1 MTALVTF
8 VVYLLLVFLLAGIAN
23 RTGKDKKFINEYFL
37 GSRNIGMWAFA
48 LTYAATAAS
57 GGTFV
62 GFPSLIYTHG
72 WVVGWW
78 IAGYMVVP
86 LVSLG
91 LLAKRINQVSRIA
104 GAITVPELLRR
115 RFQSNSVGTLATII
129 VVFFMFFYL
138 VAQFK
143 AGAVIMTTL
152 LEGVAVYQNSVD
164 AVAWAVHGIPWLGV
178 ADPGYLLCLIV
189 FALFVIAYTAFG
201 GFRAVVW
208 TDVMQ
213 GLVMLLGVVIMFVL
227 IEEQIGGVNNATLSL
242 AKMTTPEFVSGEISR
257 KGESSEE
264 VRFSRGE
271 WFLTNQ
277 GKDVLRLRE
286 AVVIPRG
293 ETKAINVDSGHL
305 VQFLRLT
312 TPEEIARV
320 KKQIEEDAGKAPG
333 VVSLTGAPTPYAF
346 GAGQKG
352 VYTSA
357 PGPSADNPRG
367 FLTVLLAFSFFVFWN
382 FSGAGQPS
390 YMVRQ
395 MAFRDTVTLRR
406 SMIFVAV
413 YFAMIYFPL
422 VLIFASARILLPGME
437 VDPDRIMP
445 ELAAVLT
452 SNAGVPWMAG
462 LLIAAPFAAV
472 MSTVDSFLLLV
483 SSGVVRD
490 IYQQNINPNAGEK
503 RLRRLSHWVTIT
515 IGVLAV
521 IIVVNP
527 ISHLQDLIVFASA
540 GLGACFLAPI
550 VFSLYWSRMTGPAAS
565 AGMVGGSLTLLVLY
579 VTGAVRNGKFGEYY
593 LFDCHP
599 FIWAFAMSA
608 ISVLVVSL
616 MSSPPTA
623 ELREK
628 YFGKRKCD

>member
-1 MTALVTF
+1 MTPLISF
-8 VVYLLLVFLLAGIAN
+8 LGYLAIVFLLAGIAN
-23 RTGKDKKFINEYFL
+23 RSGKDKKFVSEYFL

-115 RFQSNSVGTLATII
+115 RFQSGSVGMLATVL

-138 VAQFK
+138 LAQFK
-143 AGAVIMTTL
+143 AGALIMATL
-152 LEGVAVYQNSVD
+152 LEDVNIYQVTVHAIGSAVD
-164 AVAWAVHGIPWLGV
+164 GIPWIGG

-189 FALFVIAYTAFG
+189 FAVSVIVYTTFG

-213 GLVMLLGVVIMFVL
+213 GLVMLLGVIIMFVL
-227 IEEQIGGVNNATLSL
+227 IGQQIGGINNATLALS
-242 AKMTTPEFVSGEISR
+242 KMTPPEFVSGEINRAGDSADEIR
-257 KGESSEE
+257 Y
-264 VRFSRGE
+264 SRGD
-271 WFLTNQ
+271 WFLANQ
-277 GKDVLRLRE
+277 GKDVIRLKDAIE
-286 AVVIPRG
+286 IPKG
-293 ETKAINVDSGHL
+293 KMKSAGTK
-305 VQFLRLT
+305 FLRLT
-312 TPEEIARV
+312 TPGEIAKV
-320 KKQIEEDAGKAPG
+320 KKQIEADDNRSPGTVSIIGDAE
-333 VVSLTGAPTPYAF
+333 TYAF

-357 PGPSADNPRG
+357 PGPHADNPRG
-367 FLTVLLAFSFFVFWN
+367 FLTVLLAFSFFAFWN

-395 MAFRDTVTLRR
+395 MAYKNTVTLRR
-406 SMIFVAV
+406 SMMMVGV

-422 VLIFASARILLPGME
+422 VLIFTSARILLPGME

-445 ELAAVLT
+445 ELASILT
-452 SNAGVPWMAG
+452 SNAGVPWLAG

-472 MSTVDSFLLLV
+472 MSSVDSFLLLV

-490 IYQQNINPNAGEK
+490 IYQQKINTNASEKQLK
-503 RLRRLSHWVTIT
+503 RLSYWVTVVVGI
-515 IGVLAV
+515 LAV

-527 ISHLQDLIVFASA
+527 PERLQDLIVFASA
-540 GLGACFLAPI
+540 GLGACFLAPM
-550 VFSLYWSRMTGPAAS
+550 VVCLYWSRMTSAAAN
-565 AGMVGGSLTLLVLY
+565 AGMMIGGLVVLVLY
-579 VTGAVRNGKFGEYY
+579 TVGSVINGKFGEYY
-593 LFDCHP
+593 LLGFHP
-599 FIWAFAMSA
+599 FIWAFALSLIA
-608 ISVLVVSL
+608 VFGVSL
-616 MSSPPTA
+616 LGSEPDSG
-623 ELREK
+623 LQEK
-628 YFGKRKCD
+628 YFGKKKSI